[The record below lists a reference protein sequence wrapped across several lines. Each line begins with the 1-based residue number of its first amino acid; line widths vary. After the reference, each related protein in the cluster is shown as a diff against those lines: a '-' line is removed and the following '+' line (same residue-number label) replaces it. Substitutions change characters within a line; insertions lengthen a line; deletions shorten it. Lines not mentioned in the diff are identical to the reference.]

1 MPVAEN
7 EVTFTVEGPGK
18 IIGVGNGNPSS
29 HEPDKGSQRRVF
41 NGLAQVIVQ
50 SQKQGGEIVLAARAD
65 GLQTATV
72 TIHVAAVTPRPCV
85 A

>member
-1 MPVAEN
+1 VPVAEN
-7 EVTFTVEGPGK
+7 QVTFTVEGPGK

-29 HEPDKGSQRRVF
+29 HEPDKGSKRRVF

-65 GLQTATV
+65 GLQTTTV
-72 TIHVAAVTPRPCV
+72 TIHAAAVTPRPCV